1 MDREELQRLATK
13 HKLGKVYFQFNV
25 AKNSGREFEVG
36 YVSLSNGR
44 RGLFCKR
51 ASNSNPDQFYLC
63 NDYAKL
69 DETRLDY
76 EFDDFVQ
83 KAGWDYA
90 TQAGVLYEFI
100 TSNGLTDDLNRFLTK
115 NYRYEIECDELQE
128 TND

>member
-13 HKLGKVYFQFNV
+13 HKL
-25 AKNSGREFEVG
+25 SGREFEVG

-51 ASNSNPDQFYLC
+51 SSNSNPDQFYLC

-76 EFDDFVQ
+76 RGRR
-83 KAGWDYA
+83 AA
-90 TQAGVLYEFI
+90 PT
-100 TSNGLTDDLNRFLTK
+100 
-115 NYRYEIECDELQE
+115 E
-128 TND
+128 TTTAPRSRRPPRADSPPPARAPRA